1 MECQTQ
7 SSIDLRPANVV
18 GVDGA
23 ASDEV
28 PLSVLHGERQ
38 LTVQTP
44 ATKWRG
50 IVHCGVRARMTRGIG
65 RDGRAGAELG
75 PVRRVTCAWHPTKL
89 APEGGCLASLPSRGS
104 RGWVSRFPC
113 RNPTR
118 TRRGRSHGNQLDLWA
133 AADQPLYR
141 AAVDLCQRPARDVP
155 WVRRWWKPARRTWG
169 ARQRVCRPNRE
180 EATGIQAACL
190 SEARPSNIVLRQRR
204 LS

>member
-50 IVHCGVRARMTRGIG
+50 IVHCGVRASITRGIG

-75 PVRRVTCAWHPTKL
+75 PVRALTCTGIRLNWLQRV
-89 APEGGCLASLPSRGS
+89 GVSLPSPSRGS
-104 RGWVSRFPC
+104 RGWVSRFPKDRIQELTC
-113 RNPTR
+113 RTLGVSVTQLIVPLAQCLAGW
-118 TRRGRSHGNQLDLWA
+118 RGYFGFCQTPITLQNLDAWI
-133 AADQPLYR
+133 R
-141 AAVDLCQRPARDVP
+141 
-155 WVRRWWKPARRTWG
+155 
-169 ARQRVCRPNRE
+169 
-180 EATGIQAACL
+180 
-190 SEARPSNIVLRQRR
+190 RR
-204 LS
+204 LRMYLWRQWKKAKPLCATPPTGCIPR